1 MKSSCHPN
9 GKPAGRKDGDGYL
22 TRSQIS
28 TGRSQTSSGRARSSV
43 PLVNVEDLVGDSK
56 IIYHGR

>member
-1 MKSSCHPN
+1 MKSSCHQN
-9 GKPAGRKDGDGYL
+9 GKSTGKKGVHGYL

-43 PLVNVEDLVGDSK
+43 PLVSVDDLMGDSK
-56 IIYHGR
+56 IIYHSR